1 MKSHVPAAMFFAF
14 FVSGAAWADEWSGT
28 VVAVTD
34 GDTVQVKPD
43 KEGTVQ
49 QVRIWG
55 IHAPE
60 PGQPF
65 AGDSKANLSRL
76 VLGKQVE
83 ILDHGED
90 ERDHYEKIIGRVM
103 VATPDCHDQ
112 VCPKNINVALAQI
125 QAGLA
130 WQYGLHHDDDRSS
143 ANKQRYAME
152 QQAAKTAGVGLWSD
166 PAPVSPW
173 DWRKEHGG
181 NKDEVPVTVEAA
193 VDILMDVMSA
203 KDLAKIQN
211 MSKSD
216 MVSLHFGLGMWIRNI
231 FGLRRGNYLLLEAT
245 GADEPDGASG
255 VILDALLTRLKKET
269 PNSYLNQW
277 FSENLVIFKL
287 MDCHTQQP
295 EFWTC
300 SGNP

>member
-1 MKSHVPAAMFFAF
+1 MKNHVLTVMFFAF
-14 FVSGAAWADEWSGT
+14 FVSGAVWADEWSGT

-65 AGDSKANLSRL
+65 AEDSKVNLSKL

-83 ILDHGED
+83 VFDRGED

-112 VCPKNINVALAQI
+112 ACPKNLNVALAQI

-143 ANKQRYAME
+143 ANKQRYMLE

-166 PAPVSPW
+166 PAAVSPW
-173 DWRKEHGG
+173 HWRKEHSG
-181 NKDEVPVTVEAA
+181 NKDEIPVTVEAA
-193 VDILMDVMSA
+193 VDILMDVISA
-203 KDLAKIQN
+203 EDLAEIRS
-211 MSKSD
+211 MSEKD
-216 MVSLHFGLGMWIRNI
+216 IVLLHFGLGMWIRNS
-231 FGLRRGNYLLLEAT
+231 FGLWRGNTLLLEAT
-245 GADEPDGASG
+245 GAKGPDGASG
-255 VILDALLTRLKKET
+255 VILDALLIRLKKGK
-269 PNSYLNQW
+269 SQ
-277 FSENLVIFKL
+277 
-287 MDCHTQQP
+287 
-295 EFWTC
+295 
-300 SGNP
+300 